1 MTKEHRKWVLAAL
14 VLTCCAAMALIDGVL
29 RPSYPVKSAVK
40 LCLFVICPL
49 LYGRVCR
56 DWNWRDLFRP
66 SRRNL
71 GRAALLGA
79 GVFAVILGA
88 YLILR
93 NIFDFS
99 GITALLEENA
109 GVTGEIFLWVALY
122 ISFVNSLLEE
132 FFFRGFAF
140 LALRELGGRRLAYWF
155 SALAFALYHTA
166 MMLGWFSLPLFLLAM
181 AGLTIGGLIFNWLN
195 ESSGTIYIS
204 WTVHLCANFAI
215 NGIGFL
221 LFGLL

>member
-1 MTKEHRKWVLAAL
+1 MTKEHRKWALAAL
-14 VLTCCAAMALIDGVL
+14 VLVCCAVMAWMDGVWH
-29 RPSYPVKSAVK
+29 PSYPVKSAVK
-40 LCLFVICPL
+40 LCLFLICPL
-49 LYGRVCR
+49 LYARADR
-56 DWNWRDLFRP
+56 SWNWKKLFRP

-88 YLILR
+88 YIILR
-93 NIFDFS
+93 NVFDFS
-99 GITALLEENA
+99 DITALLGENA
-109 GVTGEIFLWVALY
+109 GITGENFFWVALY

-181 AGLTIGGLIFNWLN
+181 AGLTIGGLIFDWLN

-204 WTVHLCANFAI
+204 WTVHMCANFAI
-215 NGIGFL
+215 NGVGFL